1 MTGARARPEP
11 AALGAFFAGSVVG
24 LTAVVD
30 LVRLARWALLTD
42 ADPGWAGPRLLLG
55 LGLAAAAGAAAAA
68 AAGGFFLWSRSWL
81 TAVPP
86 GALPLS
92 RRGVLWLAVV
102 ALCAGVFLRAVWLA
116 AFPMPFIEDEINLV
130 TPVLALTGT
139 WRDFADAIRPIP
151 YGVEHPHM
159 MIGVLY
165 MKLFR
170 LSLEQFGATMTGVR
184 MLSFCGGVLSLA
196 TAALLGRALLPRGGG
211 ALAALVLAGLRW
223 HLILSRWGW
232 HSIVL
237 TPLVDIAALLLLAA
251 RKGRRPAPALL
262 AGLTLGLGAHVYL
275 ASWAAGAALFGFALW
290 PGASDDAPA
299 VRGRRALLFAAGF
312 LLAAAPIF
320 LFREGRTISYFG
332 RAGHHNVVREMGYTQ
347 SAMPPLA
354 AAADAVAAPWFVPD
368 PGGWFDLPNRSRLGW
383 IVGIPV
389 FVALAR
395 ALARPRD
402 QLSGF
407 LLLHAGASFAAAVA
421 SGQSGHPNGFRFGY
435 LTTITA
441 VAASAG
447 VLQLVALAKPE
458 RRRSAAFAAVGLL
471 ALSGVSGARDALL
484 VWPEHRAT
492 FDSFHGEDT
501 LLGRAAARWQSFGEV
516 SVENKLGRSD
526 LTIET
531 VRTYRLD
538 AEPVPSPAPTKAS
551 ARAFRV
557 ARPGTPA
564 QARERAVEHVRDLWG
579 RDWAVILGR
588 GAGD

>member
-1 MTGARARPEP
+1 VTLARARPEP
-11 AALGAFFAGSVVG
+11 AAFGAVFAGSVVG
-24 LTAVVD
+24 LTALVD
-30 LVRLARWALLTD
+30 LVRLVRWGLLSD
-42 ADPGWAGPRLLLG
+42 PDPGWAGPRLLLG

-86 GALPLS
+86 GALPFPS
-92 RRGVLWLAVV
+92 RGVLLLAAV
-102 ALCAGVFLRAVWLA
+102 ALCVGVFLRTVWLA
-116 AFPMPFIEDEINLV
+116 AFPIPFIEDEINLV
-130 TPVLALTGT
+130 TPVLALSGT
-139 WRDFADAIRPIP
+139 WRDFADAIRPVP
-151 YGVEHPHM
+151 YGVADPHM

-170 LSLEQFGATMTGVR
+170 LSLEHFGATMTGVR

-196 TAALLGRALLPRGGG
+196 TAGLLGRALLPRGGG
-211 ALAALVLAGLRW
+211 TLTVLLLAGLRW

-237 TPLVDIAALLLLAA
+237 TPLVDIAALLLLTA
-251 RKGRRPAPALL
+251 RKGRRSAPALG
-262 AGLTLGLGAHVYL
+262 AGLVLGIGAHVYL
-275 ASWAAGAALFGFALW
+275 ASWAAGIALCGFALW
-290 PGASDDAPA
+290 PGARDDALSA
-299 VRGRRALLFAAGF
+299 RARRALFFAAGF

-332 RAGHHNVVREMGYTQ
+332 RAGRHNVVREMGYTQ

-383 IVGIPV
+383 IVGVPV

-402 QLSGF
+402 ELSGF
-407 LLLHAGASFAAAVA
+407 LLLHAAASFAAAVA

-435 LTTITA
+435 LSTITA

-458 RRRSAAFAAVGLL
+458 HRRSAAFASIGLL
-471 ALSGVSGARDALL
+471 SISGVFGARDALL

-501 LLGRAAARWQSFGEV
+501 LLGRAAARWQGFGEV
-516 SVENKLGRSD
+516 SVGKKLGRSD

-538 AEPVPSPAPTKAS
+538 AEPPPSPAKTGTS
-551 ARAFRV
+551 ARAFRI

-564 QARERAVEHVRDLWG
+564 EAGERAVERVRDLWG

-588 GAGD
+588 GAGG